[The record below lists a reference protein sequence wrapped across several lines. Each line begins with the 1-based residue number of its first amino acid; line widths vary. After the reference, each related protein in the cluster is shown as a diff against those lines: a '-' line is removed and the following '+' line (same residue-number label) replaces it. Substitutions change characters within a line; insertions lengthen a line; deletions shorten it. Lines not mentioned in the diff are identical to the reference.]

1 MHRSGTSAITGA
13 LGLLGAK
20 LPSKLLGPHPSNP
33 KGHFESTDILA
44 VTEQLLLAVDS
55 AWYDF
60 SSISPAALEGR
71 LAQNFTPELERV
83 LREDYEGALLFTLKD
98 PRFCRLL
105 PIIRLAIENSSAAV
119 RTILCFRNHLE
130 VAHSLKA
137 RDGISLAHG
146 LSLWLRYM
154 LDSER
159 HSRGMPRVFVQYPQF
174 VTNWRRAVDRIQEAL
189 QISFP
194 KQETAASEVDQFLDS
209 DLRHHSATIK
219 KLKQNFRHFDWFAD
233 CLKCFD
239 ELTRDP
245 NDHRAMNK
253 LDIIRSSFEQHAD
266 FFGPPLKDYYAERLR
281 LQHELNQTLAQNKAD
296 IAQNKAD
303 LAQIRAD
310 LQQQTE
316 WLKLH
321 LTQTEAD
328 LARTRADL
336 QTTENHLLSRNKEV
350 SDLSVELLTA
360 KERGLRLEQ
369 KIRALTS
376 KTSELNKQLRRILNS
391 SSWRG
396 TAPFRAVVNYA
407 RRLRVR
413 HHWTQDGK
421 EQP

>member
-83 LREDYEGALLFTLKD
+83 LREDYEGALLFAVKD

-105 PIIRLAIENSSAAV
+105 PIIRLAIENCSAAV
-119 RTILCFRNHLE
+119 RTIVCFRNHLE

-194 KQETAASEVDQFLDS
+194 KQETAAGEVDHFLDS
-209 DLRHHSATIK
+209 NLRHHSATMD
-219 KLKQNFRHFDWFAD
+219 KLEQNFRYPDWFAD
-233 CLKCFD
+233 CLKCFGK
-239 ELTRDP
+239 LTRDP
-245 NDHRAMNK
+245 NDHRAMNE
-253 LDIIRSSFEQHAD
+253 LDIIRSRFEQHAD
-266 FFGPPLKDYYAERLR
+266 FFGPPLKDYYAERLG
-281 LQHELNQTLAQNKAD
+281 LQHELNRNKSELAELALTKAE
-296 IAQNKAD
+296 

-316 WLKLH
+316 GLKLH
-321 LTQTEAD
+321 ITQMEAD
-328 LARTRADL
+328 LTQIKDGL
-336 QTTENHLLSRNKEV
+336 QTTQNQLLSRNKEL
-350 SDLSVELLTA
+350 SDLSRELQTA
-360 KERGLRLEQ
+360 KGRHELKISKLEKELRL
-369 KIRALTS
+369 IV
-376 KTSELNKQLRRILNS
+376 NS
-391 SSWRG
+391 SSWRV
-396 TAPFRAVVNYA
+396 TAPFRAAAAYA

-413 HHWTQDGK
+413 HN
-421 EQP
+421 